1 MPNLMVEKKDGQQEP
16 FDKNKIVNGLLRSGA
31 AEAEAQNLA
40 TQVETWVQT
49 AAINGVIKSLEV
61 RAKVLELL
69 HNINP
74 TAAAAFESYRK
85 PA

>member
-40 TQVETWVQT
+40 TQVETWAQT
-49 AAINGVIKSLEV
+49 AAMNGAIKSLEI

-69 HNINP
+69 HNTNP
-74 TAAAAFESYRK
+74 TAAAAFEGYQK
-85 PA
+85 PV